1 MNNAGQAVFNQVLA
15 DYRNALTEYRKDA
28 ESFFLGDMLSMD
40 MEQTIKV
47 GDKTIKA
54 SSSSS
59 KAQSVVTQCPLSG
72 TLRLVHLFESVRF
85 IPIGNTPYKVEAGKM
100 AGKRFMPEDV
110 VKEGSLDAKGIA
122 EIGKLT
128 PGKSYRVTFYPNVK
142 KIDLDA
148 LFASYAPVQKDLE
161 AWLTQEWNGEH
172 KAAWSRYNATGGGF
186 GSHSLAAASG
196 IGKALV
202 GVWDDL
208 KTIYELLADP
218 VGNAKKLAE
227 FGVDAAAMA
236 EAGASQMEAAMLVLQ
251 DEALLYLYA
260 YALVSWVKLLPPDQQ
275 TEFGAQVIA
284 SVLIDVIVG
293 VVLTGGAGLAARYG
307 AKTISMA
314 KNSDRVM
321 RLVTSLVTLSKK
333 HNLAQHA
340 QTAKKVLTAGV
351 AKLNP
356 AKKADLNLVGDGKA
370 LTQVEQATAAKRKFQ
385 SHTEV
390 QQVNNT
396 PDASTP
402 AKTPSGQSS
411 QPEAQTCKNNC
422 PVSMVTGEELLA
434 LEDALLPGMLPF
446 TFGRLYRTSAVEQD
460 CGMGPGWSHSLAHR
474 LERRGETLIWWDNES
489 LAIELSLPSATM
501 PMITN
506 RVSEAAA
513 YLGDQTDE
521 VILAKAGSPF
531 LHFSWQGN
539 EGRLT
544 AISDVYGNRLT
555 VRPDA
560 EGRPCWVEH
569 DGGLALRLV
578 YQQAHLTA
586 IELQHFDGINW
597 QPQAILQRYH
607 YDDAGHLVA
616 AENGAG
622 EREHYRYRSDGVIL
636 ERRLAGG
643 AGFFWEWEGEGRRAR
658 AIRHWSDVALFDVS
672 YGWDDDKGEVTVN
685 NADGSLEVYQHDSNA
700 RLVRQQDPDGAV
712 TEFGYNDKGQ
722 KVLARDAL
730 GGETQYHYDDA
741 GLLSLEIAPDGNQTA
756 YSYWNG
762 RVRKVV
768 QGDRE
773 WRFER
778 NEQGDVIARVDP
790 LGRQTRYGYTAQG
803 KLSWVVQPDGS
814 RVELVWNRFGQL
826 IEEKGA
832 DGGITR
838 WRYDER
844 GRQILRRD
852 PRGAITRY
860 EWDAADRLQ
869 TVHLPGGGTRR
880 FEYNAYGKVTAQWD
894 EQGRETRFEY
904 HPGLHL
910 VSRRINPDGSELKYR
925 YDNAKLFLSEI
936 ENEHGEQHRIHYAP
950 NGLVERETG
959 FDGRTTAYRYDLN
972 GHLSEKVEFGKQGT
986 ELVTRYERDPMGRLL
1001 KKTLPDSREIQFS
1014 YDRHGQLTQV
1024 DDGVWP
1030 LAFEYDR
1037 GGNLVAEHQGWASSY
1052 FKHDAMGQLAQ
1063 WRLPDGNRLDYHYQ
1077 NGALSGVDLN
1087 GNELTRHQ
1095 MLAGLEMRRSQGA
1108 LAQQYEYDEQGRLT
1122 ALRLQRGQR
1131 TARERRYGYD
1141 QTGNLQRIDDSAQG
1155 KSIYRYDPL
1164 DRLLEVR
1171 GELTERF
1178 MHDPAGNLLG
1188 QTQGAQFEPARTQ
1201 GNRLLFS
1208 GDRHFEYDEFGRLAV
1223 ERRGKG
1229 QSLVTRYEYD
1239 CQHQLVGA
1247 ELPDGRRVRY
1257 DYDAFGRRIRK
1268 TVTDGADEQVT
1279 EFLWQANNLIAES
1292 RSDGVYRSFIY
1303 EPGSFKPLVQLEGE
1317 GEQAEVYHYQLDH
1330 LGTPLALTHHDGH
1343 TAWQVRYRAYGNVWK
1358 QELAEV
1364 ETPLRFQ
1371 GQYYDE
1377 ETGLHYNR
1385 HRYYQPGTGRFITPD
1400 PVGLLGGLNCYR
1412 YGLNPLRWVDPL
1424 GLTGVDGVCPDTNS
1438 ALKKPNNTA
1447 NAVKPDD
1454 IPMTQNKYDEVINL
1468 ERGNRPENPSS
1479 YLPDEYV
1486 SAHRKLF
1493 EDQGG
1498 AFFSFGDWW
1507 SKEYKSLP
1515 ANKFI
1520 GLQSE
1525 MEDILNK
1532 ASAISDK
1539 MDRMRY
1545 LDRALALG
1553 VGDDVHVLARLAK
1566 KDIYYIRI
1574 KPGDSRFQYNMPTGN
1589 EGGAYPNQWV
1599 PGGKTKGGTRES
1611 VLVGSENVHHGGSM
1625 EEMANLFGSW
1635 EKL

>member
-172 KAAWSRYNATGGGF
+172 KAAWSRYNATGAGF

-307 AKTISMA
+307 AKTVSMA

-474 LERRGETLIWWDNES
+474 LERRGETLIWRDNES
-489 LAIELSLPSATM
+489 LAIELPLPSATM

-555 VRPDA
+555 VCPDA

-586 IELQHFDGINW
+586 IELQRFDGINW
-597 QPQAILQRYH
+597 QPQATLQRYH

-636 ERRLAGG
+636 DRRLAGG
-643 AGFFWEWEGEGRRAR
+643 AGFFWEWEGEGSRAR
-658 AIRHWSDVALFDVS
+658 AIRHWSDVARFDVS

-730 GGETQYHYDDA
+730 GGETRYQYDDA
-741 GLLSLEIAPDGNQTA
+741 GLLSLEVAPDGNQTA
-756 YSYWNG
+756 YSYWDG

-778 NEQGDVIARVDP
+778 NLQGDVVARVDP

-803 KLSWVVQPDGS
+803 KLSWVAQPDGS
-814 RVELVWNRFGQL
+814 RVELVWNRLGQL
-826 IEEKGA
+826 IEEKGG

-844 GRQILRRD
+844 GRQILVRD

-869 TVHLPGGGTRR
+869 AVYLPGGGIRR
-880 FEYNAYGKVTAQWD
+880 FEYNAYGKVTAEWD
-894 EQGRETRFEY
+894 ALGREIRYEY

-936 ENEHGEQHRIHYAP
+936 ENEHGEQHRIHYFP
-950 NGLVERETG
+950 NGLVARETG

-972 GHLSEKVEFGKQGT
+972 GQLSEKVEFGKQET

-1001 KKTLPDSREIQFS
+1001 KKTLPDGREIQFS
-1014 YDRHGQLTQV
+1014 YDQYGQLTQV
-1024 DDGVWP
+1024 DNGAWP
-1030 LAFEYDR
+1030 LTFEYDTA
-1037 GGNLVAEHQGWASSY
+1037 GNLLAEHQGWASSY
-1052 FKHDAMGQLAQ
+1052 FKHDDMGRLAHWQ
-1063 WRLPDGNRLDYHYQ
+1063 LPDGNQLAYHYLH
-1077 NGALSGVDLN
+1077 GELSGIDLN
-1087 GNELTRHQ
+1087 GAELTRHQ
-1095 MLAGLEMRRSQGA
+1095 RVGGLEMRRSQGA
-1108 LAQQYEYDEQGRLT
+1108 LTQQYEYDEQGRLT
-1122 ALRLQRGQR
+1122 ALRLQRGKQV
-1131 TARERRYGYD
+1131 ARERRYGYD
-1141 QTGNLQRIDDSAQG
+1141 STGNLLQINDSVQGEQR
-1155 KSIYRYDPL
+1155 YRYDPL

-1178 MHDPAGNLLG
+1178 LHDPAGNLLSQTLGG
-1188 QTQGAQFEPARTQ
+1188 QFDGARTQ
-1201 GNRLLFS
+1201 GNRLLLS
-1208 GDRHFEYDEFGRLAV
+1208 GDRHFEYDEFGRLAI

-1229 QSLVTRYEYD
+1229 QSLVTRYHYD
-1239 CQHQLVGA
+1239 CQHQLVRA
-1247 ELPDGRRVRY
+1247 ELPDGTTARY

-1268 TVTDGADEQVT
+1268 TVGRANGELVT

-1292 RSDGVYRSFIY
+1292 SYQLGDDKRRTDEQYRSFIY

-1317 GEQAEVYHYQLDH
+1317 GTDTEVFHYQLDH
-1330 LGTPLALTHHDGH
+1330 LGTPLALTRDNGA
-1343 TAWQVRYRAYGNVWK
+1343 TAWQVRYRAYGNVWR
-1358 QELAEV
+1358 EEIAEV
-1364 ETPLRFQ
+1364 ATPLRFQ
-1371 GQYYDE
+1371 GQYFDA

-1385 HRYYQPGTGRFITPD
+1385 YRYYQPETGRFITPD
-1400 PVGLLGGLNCYR
+1400 PIGLAGGLNNYQ
-1412 YGLNPLRWVDPL
+1412 YAPNPTGWVDPL
-1424 GLTGVDGVCPDTNS
+1424 GLKNVKENG
-1438 ALKKPNNTA
+1438 PNNIDGKA
-1447 NAVKPDD
+1447 SPSLQGGPEEPPSVGQSKPDFYVGPSGPD
-1454 IPMTQNKYDEVINL
+1454 STLPSTGYRYDRYLNDDGSLYKYGQDAINTGEARLSYFGFDKLDTGDQVTEAFQIRAPKHVTMNDPDKSWSDGRLRIKFDTLQLYDGSGVPRVEVPRSHGGKGPDL
-1468 ERGNRPENPSS
+1468 EPFTEAYPE
-1479 YLPDEYV
+1479 YG
-1486 SAHRKLF
+1486 K
-1493 EDQGG
+1493 GG
-1498 AFFSFGDWW
+1498 ARQLVPNTD
-1507 SKEYKSLP
+1507 ESLYIK
-1515 ANKFI
+1515 ADAI
-1520 GLQSE
+1520 
-1525 MEDILNK
+1525 DILPK
-1532 ASAISDK
+1532 
-1539 MDRMRY
+1539 
-1545 LDRALALG
+1545 
-1553 VGDDVHVLARLAK
+1553 
-1566 KDIYYIRI
+1566 
-1574 KPGDSRFQYNMPTGN
+1574 
-1589 EGGAYPNQWV
+1589 E
-1599 PGGKTKGGTRES
+1599 
-1611 VLVGSENVHHGGSM
+1611 
-1625 EEMANLFGSW
+1625 
-1635 EKL
+1635 

>member
-307 AKTISMA
+307 AKTVSMA
-314 KNSDRVM
+314 KHSDRVM

-474 LERRGETLIWWDNES
+474 LERRGETLIWRDNES
-489 LAIELSLPSATM
+489 LAIELPLPSATM

-555 VRPDA
+555 VCPDA

-730 GGETQYHYDDA
+730 GGETRYQYDDA
-741 GLLSLEIAPDGNQTA
+741 GLLSLEVAPDGNQTA
-756 YSYWNG
+756 YSYWDG

-814 RVELVWNRFGQL
+814 RVELVWNRLGQL

-925 YDNAKLFLSEI
+925 YDNAKFFLSEI
-936 ENEHGEQHRIHYAP
+936 ENEHGEQHRIHYFP
-950 NGLVERETG
+950 NGLVARETG

-972 GHLSEKVEFGKQGT
+972 GQLSEKVEFGKQET

-1001 KKTLPDSREIQFS
+1001 KKTLPDGREIQFS
-1014 YDRHGQLTQV
+1014 YDQYGQLTQV
-1024 DDGVWP
+1024 DNGAWP
-1030 LAFEYDR
+1030 LTFEYDTA
-1037 GGNLVAEHQGWASSY
+1037 GNLLAEHQGWASSY
-1052 FKHDAMGQLAQ
+1052 FKHDDMGRLAYWQ
-1063 WRLPDGNRLDYHYQ
+1063 LPDGNQLAYHYLH
-1077 NGALSGVDLN
+1077 GELSGIDLN
-1087 GNELTRHQ
+1087 GAELTRHQ
-1095 MLAGLEMRRSQGA
+1095 RVGGLEMRRSQGA
-1108 LAQQYEYDEQGRLT
+1108 LTQQYEYDEQGRLT
-1122 ALRLQRGQR
+1122 ALRLQRGKQV
-1131 TARERRYGYD
+1131 ARERRYGYD
-1141 QTGNLQRIDDSAQG
+1141 STGNLLQINDSVQGEQR
-1155 KSIYRYDPL
+1155 YRYDPL

-1178 MHDPAGNLLG
+1178 LHDPAGNLLSQTLGG
-1188 QTQGAQFEPARTQ
+1188 QFDGARTQ
-1201 GNRLLFS
+1201 GNRLLLS
-1208 GDRHFEYDEFGRLAV
+1208 GDRHFEYDEFGRLAI

-1229 QSLVTRYEYD
+1229 QSLVTRYHYD
-1239 CQHQLVGA
+1239 CQHQLVRA
-1247 ELPDGRRVRY
+1247 ELPDGTTARY

-1268 TVTDGADEQVT
+1268 TVGRANGELVT

-1292 RSDGVYRSFIY
+1292 SYQLGDDKRRTDEQYRSFIY

-1317 GEQAEVYHYQLDH
+1317 GTDTEVFHYQLDH
-1330 LGTPLALTHHDGH
+1330 LGTPLALTRDNGA
-1343 TAWQVRYRAYGNVWK
+1343 TAWQVRYRAYGNVWR
-1358 QELAEV
+1358 EEIAEV
-1364 ETPLRFQ
+1364 ATPLRFQ
-1371 GQYYDE
+1371 GQYFDA

-1385 HRYYQPGTGRFITPD
+1385 YRYYQPETGRFITPD
-1400 PVGLLGGLNCYR
+1400 PIGLAGGLNNYQ
-1412 YGLNPLRWVDPL
+1412 YAPNPTGWVDPL
-1424 GLTGVDGVCPDTNS
+1424 GLKNVKENG
-1438 ALKKPNNTA
+1438 PNNIDGKA
-1447 NAVKPDD
+1447 SPSLQGGPEEPPSVGQSKPDFYVGPSGPD
-1454 IPMTQNKYDEVINL
+1454 STLPSTGYRYDRYLNDDGSLYKYGQDAINTGEARLSYFGFDKLDTGDQVTEAFQIRAPKHVTMNDPDKSWSDGRLRIKFDTLQLYDGSGVPRVEVPRSHGGKGPDL
-1468 ERGNRPENPSS
+1468 EPFTEAYPE
-1479 YLPDEYV
+1479 YG
-1486 SAHRKLF
+1486 K
-1493 EDQGG
+1493 GG
-1498 AFFSFGDWW
+1498 ARQLVPNTD
-1507 SKEYKSLP
+1507 ESLYIK
-1515 ANKFI
+1515 ADAI
-1520 GLQSE
+1520 
-1525 MEDILNK
+1525 DILPK
-1532 ASAISDK
+1532 
-1539 MDRMRY
+1539 
-1545 LDRALALG
+1545 
-1553 VGDDVHVLARLAK
+1553 
-1566 KDIYYIRI
+1566 
-1574 KPGDSRFQYNMPTGN
+1574 
-1589 EGGAYPNQWV
+1589 E
-1599 PGGKTKGGTRES
+1599 
-1611 VLVGSENVHHGGSM
+1611 
-1625 EEMANLFGSW
+1625 
-1635 EKL
+1635 

>member
-15 DYRNALTEYRKDA
+15 DYRNALKEYRKDA
-28 ESFFLGDMLSMD
+28 ESFFLGDMLGMD

-85 IPIGNTPYKVEAGKM
+85 IPIGNTPYKVEAGNM
-100 AGKRFMPEDV
+100 TRTGFMPEAV

-142 KIDLDA
+142 KSDLDA

-172 KAAWSRYNATGGGF
+172 KAAWGRYSATGAGF

-307 AKTISMA
+307 AKTVSIA

-340 QTAKKVLTAGV
+340 QSAKKVLTAGV

-390 QQVNNT
+390 QQINRT
-396 PDASTP
+396 PDVSTP

-434 LEDALLPGMLPF
+434 LEDALLPGLLPF
-446 TFGRLYRTSAVEQD
+446 TFGRLYRTSAVEQH

-474 LERRGETLIWWDNES
+474 LERRGETLIWRDNES
-489 LAIELSLPSATM
+489 LAVELPLPSTTR

-531 LHFSWQGN
+531 LHFIWQGN

-544 AISDVYGNRLT
+544 AMSDVYGNRLT

-578 YQQAHLTA
+578 YQEDRLTA
-586 IELQHFDGINW
+586 IELQRFDGINW
-597 QPQAILQRYH
+597 QPQATLQRYH

-636 ERRLAGG
+636 DRRLAGG
-643 AGFFWEWEGEGRRAR
+643 AGFFWEWEGEGSRAR
-658 AIRHWSDVALFDVS
+658 AIRHWSDVARFDVS

-712 TEFGYNDKGQ
+712 IEYVYNDKGQ

-730 GGETQYHYDDA
+730 GGETLYHYDDA
-741 GLLSLEIAPDGNQTA
+741 GLLSLEVAPDGNQTA
-756 YSYWNG
+756 YSYWDG

-778 NEQGDVIARVDP
+778 NEQGDVIARRDP
-790 LGRQTRYGYTAQG
+790 LGRETRYSYNAQG
-803 KLSWVVQPDGS
+803 KLSTVVQPDGS
-814 RVELVWNRFGQL
+814 RIELGWNRLGQL

-832 DGGITR
+832 NGGVTR

-844 GRQILRRD
+844 GRQIVRRD

-860 EWDAADRLQ
+860 EWNAADRLQ
-869 TVHLPGGGTRR
+869 AVYLPGGGSRR
-880 FEYNAYGKVTAQWD
+880 FEYNAYGKVTAEWD
-894 EQGRETRFEY
+894 ELGRETRYEY

-936 ENEHGEQHRIHYAP
+936 ENEHGEQHRIHYFP
-950 NGLVERETG
+950 NGLVARETG
-959 FDGRTTAYRYDLN
+959 FDGRTIAYRYDLN
-972 GHLSEKVEFGKQGT
+972 GQLSEKVEFGRQET

-1001 KKTLPDSREIQFS
+1001 KKTLPDGREIQFS
-1014 YDRHGQLTQV
+1014 YDLYGQLTLV
-1024 DDGVWP
+1024 DDGAWP
-1030 LAFEYDR
+1030 LTFEYDTA
-1037 GGNLVAEHQGWASSY
+1037 GNLLAEHQGWASSY
-1052 FKHDAMGQLAQ
+1052 FKHDDMGRLAHWQ
-1063 WRLPDGNRLDYHYQ
+1063 LPDGNQLAYHYLH
-1077 NGALSGVDLN
+1077 GELSGIDLN
-1087 GNELTRHQ
+1087 GAELTRHQ
-1095 MLAGLEMRRSQGA
+1095 RVGGLEMRRSQGA
-1108 LAQQYEYDEQGRLT
+1108 LTQQYEYDEQGRLT
-1122 ALRLQRGQR
+1122 ALRLQRGKQI
-1131 TARERRYGYD
+1131 AREWRYGYD
-1141 QTGNLQRIDDSAQG
+1141 RTGNLLQINDSVQG
-1155 KSIYRYDPL
+1155 EQHYSYDPL

-1178 MHDPAGNLLG
+1178 LHDPAGNLLS
-1188 QTQGAQFEPARTQ
+1188 QTLGGKFEGARTQ
-1201 GNRLLFS
+1201 GNRLLLS
-1208 GDRHFEYDEFGRLAV
+1208 GDRHFEYDEFGRLAI

-1229 QSLVTRYEYD
+1229 QSLVTRYHYD
-1239 CQHQLVGA
+1239 CQHQLIRA
-1247 ELPDGRRVRY
+1247 ELPDGTTARY

-1268 TVTDGADEQVT
+1268 TVSGAKGEQVT

-1292 RSDGVYRSFIY
+1292 SYQLGGDKRRTDEQYRSFIY

-1317 GEQAEVYHYQLDH
+1317 GTDAEVFHYQLDH
-1330 LGTPLALTHHDGH
+1330 LGTPLALTRDNGA
-1343 TAWQVRYRAYGNVWK
+1343 TAWQVRYRAYGNVWR
-1358 QELAEV
+1358 EEIAEV
-1364 ETPLRFQ
+1364 ATPLRFQ
-1371 GQYYDE
+1371 GQYFDA

-1385 HRYYQPGTGRFITPD
+1385 YRYYQPETGRFITPD
-1400 PVGLLGGLNCYR
+1400 PIGLAGGLNNYQ
-1412 YGLNPLRWVDPL
+1412 YAPNPTGWVDPL
-1424 GLTGVDGVCPDTNS
+1424 GLKNVKENG
-1438 ALKKPNNTA
+1438 PNNIDGKA
-1447 NAVKPDD
+1447 SPSLQGGPEEPPSVGQSKPDFYVGPSGPGSTLPSTGYRYD
-1454 IPMTQNKYDEVINL
+1454 RYLNDDGSLYKYGQDAINTGEARLSYFGFDKLDTGDQVTEAFQIRAPKHVTMNDPDKSWSDGRLRVKFDTLQLYDESGVPRVEVPRSHGGKGPDL
-1468 ERGNRPENPSS
+1468 EPFTEAYPE
-1479 YLPDEYV
+1479 YG
-1486 SAHRKLF
+1486 K
-1493 EDQGG
+1493 GG
-1498 AFFSFGDWW
+1498 ARQLVPNTD
-1507 SKEYKSLP
+1507 ESLYIK
-1515 ANKFI
+1515 ADAI
-1520 GLQSE
+1520 
-1525 MEDILNK
+1525 DILPK
-1532 ASAISDK
+1532 
-1539 MDRMRY
+1539 
-1545 LDRALALG
+1545 
-1553 VGDDVHVLARLAK
+1553 
-1566 KDIYYIRI
+1566 
-1574 KPGDSRFQYNMPTGN
+1574 
-1589 EGGAYPNQWV
+1589 E
-1599 PGGKTKGGTRES
+1599 
-1611 VLVGSENVHHGGSM
+1611 
-1625 EEMANLFGSW
+1625 
-1635 EKL
+1635 

>member
-1 MNNAGQAVFNQVLA
+1 MNDAGQAVFNQVLA

-47 GDKTIKA
+47 GDKTITT
-54 SSSSS
+54 SSGSN
-59 KAQSVVTQCPLSG
+59 KTQSVVTQCPLSG

-100 AGKRFMPEDV
+100 AGKAFISEV
-110 VKEGSLDAKGIA
+110 TVKEGSLDAKGIA
-122 EIGKLT
+122 EVGQLT

-142 KIDLDA
+142 KSDLDT

-172 KAAWSRYNATGGGF
+172 KAAWGRYNATGGGLA
-186 GSHSLAAASG
+186 SHSLAAASG

-260 YALVSWVKLLPPDQQ
+260 YALVSWVKLLPPDEQ

-293 VVLTGGAGLAARYG
+293 VVLTGGAGLAVRYSVKAAGAAKKQAR
-307 AKTISMA
+307 M
-314 KNSDRVM
+314 VV
-321 RLVTSLVTLSKK
+321 LVTSLISMSKK

-340 QTAKKVLTAGV
+340 QSAKKVLVAGV
-351 AKLNP
+351 APLNP
-356 AKKADLNLVGDGKA
+356 AKKADLRLVDGGA
-370 LTQVEQATAAKRKFQ
+370 MTEVVRGTAAKRKFEA
-385 SHTEV
+385 HTEIK
-390 QQVNNT
+390 QVNNT

-402 AKTPSGQSS
+402 ARTPSDQAH
-411 QPEAQTCKNNC
+411 QPEAQTCTNGC

-434 LEDALLPGMLPF
+434 LEDAQLPGMLPF
-446 TFGRLYRTSAVEQD
+446 TFGRLYRTSAVEQE

-474 LERRGETLIWWDNES
+474 LERHGETLTWWDDEA
-489 LAIELSLPSATM
+489 LAIELPLPSTTM
-501 PMITN
+501 PMATN
-506 RVSEAAA
+506 RLSGAAV
-513 YLGDQTDE
+513 YLGDEADE

-531 LHFSWQGN
+531 LHFTWQGRA
-539 EGRLT
+539 GRLT
-544 AISDVYGNRLT
+544 AISDGYGNRLT

-560 EGRPCWVEH
+560 EGRPSWIEH

-578 YQQAHLTA
+578 HQDSRLVA
-586 IELQHFDGINW
+586 IELQQFDGINW

-616 AENGAG
+616 TENGAG
-622 EREHYRYRSDGVIL
+622 EGEQYRYRSDGVIL

-643 AGFFWEWEGEGRRAR
+643 AGFFWQWEGEGNKAR
-658 AIRHWSDVALFDVS
+658 AIRHWSDSARFDVS

-685 NADGSLEVYQHDSNA
+685 NADGSLEVYQHDRNA

-712 TEFGYNDKGQ
+712 TEFDYNDKGQ
-722 KVLARDAL
+722 KILARDAMAA
-730 GGETQYHYDDA
+730 ETHYHYDDA
-741 GLLSLEIAPDGNQTA
+741 GLLCLEISPDGSETS
-756 YSYWNG
+756 YSYWDG

-768 QGDRE
+768 QGERE

-790 LGRQTRYGYTAQG
+790 LGRETRYGYTAQG
-803 KLSWVVQPDGS
+803 KLSWVAQPDGS
-814 RVELVWNRFGQL
+814 RIELVWNRLGQL

-832 DGGITR
+832 DGGLTR

-844 GRQILRRD
+844 GRQILQRD

-860 EWDAADRLQ
+860 EWDAADRLRA
-869 TVHLPGGGTRR
+869 VHLPGGGSRR
-880 FEYNAYGKVTAQWD
+880 FEYNPYDKVTAEWD
-894 EQGRETRFEY
+894 ELGRETRYEY
-904 HPGLHL
+904 HDRLHL
-910 VSRRINPDGSELKYR
+910 LSRRINPDGSELKYR

-936 ENEHGEQHRIHYAP
+936 ENEHGEQHRIQYHP
-950 NGLVERETG
+950 NGLVAEETG
-959 FDGRTTAYRYDLN
+959 FDGRTIAYRYDLT
-972 GHLSEKVEFGKQGT
+972 GHLCEKVEFGKQGS
-986 ELVTRYERDPMGRLL
+986 ELVTSYERDAMGRLL
-1001 KKTLPDSREIQFS
+1001 KKQLPDGREIQFA
-1014 YDRHGQLTQV
+1014 YDQYGQLTRV

-1037 GGNLVAEHQGWASSY
+1037 GGNLVAEHQGWATSY

-1077 NGALSGVDLN
+1077 DGALSGIDLN
-1087 GNELTRHQ
+1087 GSELTRHQ
-1095 MLAGLEMRRSQGA
+1095 VAAGLEMRRRQGA
-1108 LAQQYEYDEQGRLT
+1108 LTQQYEYDEQGRLT
-1122 ALRLQRGQR
+1122 ALRLHRGQQVS
-1131 TARERRYGYD
+1131 RERRYGYD
-1141 QTGNLQRIDDSAQG
+1141 RSGNLLRVNDSAQVAAG
-1155 KSIYRYDPL
+1155 NPQGEQHYRYDPL

-1178 MHDPAGNLLG
+1178 MHDPAGNLLS
-1188 QTQGAQFEPARTQ
+1188 QTQGNQFEPARTQ

-1208 GDRHFEYDEFGRLAV
+1208 GDRHFEYDEFGRLAT
-1223 ERRGKG
+1223 ERRGKE
-1229 QSLVTRYEYD
+1229 QRLVTRYEYD
-1239 CQHQLVGA
+1239 CQHQLIGA
-1247 ELPDGRRVRY
+1247 ELPDGRRARY

-1268 TVTDGADEQVT
+1268 TVIEGSDEQVT

-1292 RSDGVYRSFIY
+1292 CSDGAYRSFIY

-1317 GEQAEVYHYQLDH
+1317 GKQAEVYHYQLDH

-1371 GQYYDE
+1371 GQYYDA

-1385 HRYYQPGTGRFITPD
+1385 HRYYQPDTGRFITPD
-1400 PVGLLGGLNCYR
+1400 PIGLAGGLNNYQ
-1412 YGLNPLRWVDPL
+1412 YAPNPTGWVDPL
-1424 GLTGVDGVCPDTNS
+1424 GLMFKAANCTFNITRRTFLNNKFGRTGDINADINQRARKKIAFDFYKKQGFSEESIPSHLHGIDFSQDVTVETINRGKKVYQYQSSGAPQGNYYAIRGSTTPSELGIGEMGENR
-1438 ALKKPNNTA
+1438 AKGTVELKLKKQYISQEKTKVLRSTSKA
-1447 NAVKPDD
+1447 IDD
-1454 IPMTQNKYDEVINL
+1454 TWSV
-1468 ERGNRPENPSS
+1468 RGKSQPSS
-1479 YLPDEYV
+1479 
-1486 SAHRKLF
+1486 
-1493 EDQGG
+1493 G
-1498 AFFSFGDWW
+1498 
-1507 SKEYKSLP
+1507 
-1515 ANKFI
+1515 
-1520 GLQSE
+1520 
-1525 MEDILNK
+1525 
-1532 ASAISDK
+1532 
-1539 MDRMRY
+1539 
-1545 LDRALALG
+1545 
-1553 VGDDVHVLARLAK
+1553 
-1566 KDIYYIRI
+1566 
-1574 KPGDSRFQYNMPTGN
+1574 
-1589 EGGAYPNQWV
+1589 
-1599 PGGKTKGGTRES
+1599 GGTQMFTTERDKFKE
-1611 VLVGSENVHHGGSM
+1611 VTNNDM
-1625 EEMANLFGSW
+1625 
-1635 EKL
+1635 